1 MLSDI
6 KGLTLRTLAFAGAV
20 TALCVMAGPA
30 AAFGPASVS
39 ELAGRLS
46 PAVVNIGTSRTFGD
60 LGEPFPDLP
69 EGSPLEELFQDRN
82 PNSDGGRPLG
92 EARSLGS
99 GFIVDPDGLIVTN
112 NHVIDGADEILVFT
126 TEGTRYRAEVVGA
139 DDKTDLAVLSI
150 SADAPLPHV
159 SFGDS
164 DAAEIGDWVMAIGN
178 PFGLGGSVTLG
189 IVSARNRNIN
199 TGPYDDF
206 IQTDAAIN
214 QGNSGGPLFD
224 MDGYVV
230 GVNTAIISRTGGA
243 LGIGFA
249 VPANLAAPVIDQLI
263 ANGEVR
269 RGWLGVGIQEVS
281 EDIALNLGLPSAEG
295 AMVVEVTEGGP
306 SRGVL
311 RIGDIIRV
319 FDGNPIGTMHDLPR
333 LVSLT
338 KVGKTVELTVLR
350 DGADVSLEVT
360 LGQLDEGR
368 FAVSEAPPAELPPAT
383 TEDSVD
389 PPSLSDLVG
398 FEAETL
404 TSQLRDDF
412 GVDGNSA
419 GVIISAVR
427 PGSDAEDKGIAPG
440 LLIAEVNQRK
450 VDTIED
456 VIQIVDLAREEG
468 RPSVLFK
475 LTDVDGHVRFVAV
488 HLG

>member
-1 MLSDI
+1 M
-6 KGLTLRTLAFAGAV
+6 
-20 TALCVMAGPA
+20 
-30 AAFGPASVS
+30 
-39 ELAGRLS
+39 
-46 PAVVNIGTSRTFGD
+46 
-60 LGEPFPDLP
+60 
-69 EGSPLEELFQDRN
+69 SPLTACD
-82 PNSDGGRPLG
+82 
-92 EARSLGS
+92 
-99 GFIVDPDGLIVTN
+99 V
-112 NHVIDGADEILVFT
+112 
-126 TEGTRYRAEVVGA
+126 
-139 DDKTDLAVLSI
+139 
-150 SADAPLPHV
+150 SATAT
-159 SFGDS
+159 
-164 DAAEIGDWVMAIGN
+164 AAEIGDWVMAIGN

-189 IVSARNRNIN
+189 IVSARNRNIYS
-199 TGPYDDF
+199 GPYDDF

-350 DGADVSLEVT
+350 DGVDVSLEVT

-383 TEDSVD
+383 AEDSVD

-440 LLIAEVNQRK
+440 SAHRRSQSAQGRYHRGRDPDRRSGARGGTAFGSVQADRCRRARS
-450 VDTIED
+450 VCRRAPR
-456 VIQIVDLAREEG
+456 LAVVSFRL
-468 RPSVLFK
+468 RLHTSRSVLMII
-475 LTDVDGHVRFVAV
+475 
-488 HLG
+488 